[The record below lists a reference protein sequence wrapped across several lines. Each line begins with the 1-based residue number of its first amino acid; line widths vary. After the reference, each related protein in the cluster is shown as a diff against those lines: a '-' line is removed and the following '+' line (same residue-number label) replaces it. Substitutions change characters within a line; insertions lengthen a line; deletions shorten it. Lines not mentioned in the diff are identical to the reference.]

1 MQPTTIFAFIRWFLP
16 VFFCLVL
23 ITSNAQDNNAS
34 AVDSSIWLDKKII
47 IDGKA
52 TEWNESDFVNDEK
65 SGFRYLISNDSS
77 VLYICIIAGDDIIT
91 TKILNAG
98 FSIFLNNEGKKKKS
112 YVIDYPLK
120 DEENNVVNNP
130 EKLQDLKSLKVISFL
145 HARNYQLSGFKKGDG
160 LYSIDDANNAGIKVS
175 VGLADYSGDVVYE
188 TTIPFS
194 SIFKA
199 QPSFQTNNE
208 ANIAVCFSINALPKP
223 GSNSA
228 SETVGITGGR
238 STSRQVGRIPINN
251 PATIPGDFSQ
261 RNKLFESSKTWK
273 IIALAK
279 HS

>member
-98 FSIFLNNEGKKKKS
+98 FSIFLNNEGKKKK
-112 YVIDYPLK
+112 VLCD
-120 DEENNVVNNP
+120 
-130 EKLQDLKSLKVISFL
+130 
-145 HARNYQLSGFKKGDG
+145 
-160 LYSIDDANNAGIKVS
+160 
-175 VGLADYSGDVVYE
+175 
-188 TTIPFS
+188 
-194 SIFKA
+194 
-199 QPSFQTNNE
+199 
-208 ANIAVCFSINALPKP
+208 
-223 GSNSA
+223 
-228 SETVGITGGR
+228 
-238 STSRQVGRIPINN
+238 
-251 PATIPGDFSQ
+251 
-261 RNKLFESSKTWK
+261 
-273 IIALAK
+273 
-279 HS
+279 